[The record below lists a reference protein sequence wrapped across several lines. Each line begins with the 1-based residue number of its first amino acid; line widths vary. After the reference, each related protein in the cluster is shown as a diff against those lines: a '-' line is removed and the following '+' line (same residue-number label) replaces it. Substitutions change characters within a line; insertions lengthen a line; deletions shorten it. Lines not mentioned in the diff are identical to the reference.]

1 MASGAGGIDV
11 TYKCTTDLSAKQY
24 YAVALSA
31 NHTVGLA
38 GANAK
43 VVGILQNKPNGTL
56 GESAVV
62 RVIGLT
68 KHVVGEA
75 SLTVGDVLT
84 STAAGKGEQVD
95 AAGEWAYGVVTD
107 SGDNT
112 VADGD
117 ILTIQLIGGAA
128 AVASDA

>member
-1 MASGAGGIDV
+1 MASGVGGIDV
-11 TYKCTTDLSAKQY
+11 TYKCTTDLSAKQF

-38 GANAK
+38 GENAK

-62 RVIGLT
+62 RIIGLS
-68 KHVVGEA
+68 KHVVAEA
-75 SLTVGDVLT
+75 LTVGDVLT
-84 STAAGKGEQVD
+84 STDAGKGEQVD
-95 AAGEWAYGVVTD
+95 GPGEWAYGVVTD

>member
-1 MASGAGGIDV
+1 MASGVGGIDV
-11 TYKCTTDLSAKQY
+11 TYKCTTDLSAKQF

-38 GANAK
+38 GENAK

-62 RVIGLT
+62 RIMGLS
-68 KHVVGEA
+68 KHVVAEA
-75 SLTVGDVLT
+75 LTVGELLT
-84 STAAGKGEQVD
+84 SSTHGKGEQVD
-95 AAGEWAYGVVTD
+95 AAGEWCYGIVTD

-117 ILTIQLIGGAA
+117 VITIQLTGGIDAQ
-128 AVASDA
+128 ASDA